1 MKWFNIN
8 HSYVLVVTVFAVAV
22 SYFGVTQKA
31 FANYNYN
38 NNNGYSSNNYSN
50 GYNYTHRN
58 YPQNYNYNQQYYL
71 SPYIT
76 STVPYPIYQN
86 QSVPY
91 YPNYYPSNYNYNN
104 NQLSVSCSVSNLY
117 SAQGQS
123 VTWSA
128 YVYGGGGGDYGYLW
142 NGTDNPLSL
151 NSSSIN
157 VTYGSPGIKN
167 MSVTV
172 SSNYGQSITAY
183 CGQTTVGQSYNY
195 NNNYNYN
202 INQYHPIYTPPPQ
215 SYVY

>member
-1 MKWFNIN
+1 MKWFNKN
-8 HSYVLVVTVFAVAV
+8 HSYVLVVAVFAVAV
-22 SYFGVTQKA
+22 AYFGVTQKA
-31 FANYNYN
+31 FANYNYTN
-38 NNNGYSSNNYSN
+38 NNRYNYNNDGYNHLHNNY
-50 GYNYTHRN
+50 
-58 YPQNYNYNQQYYL
+58 PPNYNYNQQYYL

-76 STVPYPIYQN
+76 STAPYPIYQYQLN
-86 QSVPY
+86 PY
-91 YPNYYPSNYNYNN
+91 YPNYYNYNN
-104 NQLSVSCSVSNLY
+104 SSFSVSCAVSNLY

-128 YVYGGGGGDYGYLW
+128 YVYGGGGGGYSYLW

-183 CGQTTVGQSYNY
+183 CGQTTVYNY